1 MTTAHP
7 LQLHLFDA
15 NPDLEAIPVE
25 RRQRLL
31 RLTGELL
38 REAAQGELTRDEATG
53 AMEKVNE

>member
-25 RRQRLL
+25 RLL

-38 REAAQGELTRDEATG
+38 REAAQGEIPQDEAPAAT
-53 AMEKVNE
+53 EKVNE